1 MQEGEGFT
9 DWASVW
15 NNTFAGNVVSHIRV
29 GVRQSEG
36 QRPVGWR
43 VCCSP
48 HMPKEGI
55 CGPPVGANDL
65 HSSAERRS
73 KAGGVEGVLFPTHA
87 KRRHMWATSGRG
99 STERGSKGRKLYRD
113 PETTFRA

>member
-55 CGPPVGANDL
+55 CGPPVGAVRQ
-65 HSSAERRS
+65 SEGQRAENYTEIRRQHF
-73 KAGGVEGVLFPTHA
+73 GP
-87 KRRHMWATSGRG
+87 
-99 STERGSKGRKLYRD
+99 ERNQC
-113 PETTFRA
+113 